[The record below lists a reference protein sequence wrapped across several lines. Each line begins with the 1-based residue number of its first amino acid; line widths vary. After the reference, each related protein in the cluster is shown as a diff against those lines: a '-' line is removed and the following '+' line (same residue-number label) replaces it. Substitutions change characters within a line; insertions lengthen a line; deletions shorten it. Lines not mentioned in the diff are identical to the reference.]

1 MGVREV
7 IVDWRGEGGSQ
18 VSVRQRRSILWSS
31 KPYKVLQKL
40 RFMVLR
46 SDRRGRADIEVSKDQ
61 IVRGR
66 NRTRI
71 DFYVTCQKK
80 QEDEEP
86 TGDMTGNSKLTR
98 RDDGTIEK
106 KDGRNFVKRLM
117 DGAKEDARSEMGKP
131 LAGGGKL

>member
-7 IVDWRGEGGSQ
+7 IVDWRGEDGSQ
-18 VSVRQRRSILWSS
+18 VSVRQRRSILWSSKPYKQRRSILWSS

-61 IVRGR
+61 IVRSR

-71 DFYVTCQKK
+71 DFDVTRQKK
-80 QEDEEP
+80 QEDEELA
-86 TGDMTGNSKLTR
+86 GDMTGN
-98 RDDGTIEK
+98 
-106 KDGRNFVKRLM
+106 M
-117 DGAKEDARSEMGKP
+117 
-131 LAGGGKL
+131 

>member
-46 SDRRGRADIEVSKDQ
+46 SDGRGRANIEVSKGQ
-61 IVRGR
+61 VVRSG
-66 NRTRI
+66 NRTGI
-71 DFYVTCQKK
+71 DFDVTSKK
-80 QEDEEP
+80 EQEDKELA
-86 TGDMTGNSKLTR
+86 GNMAGYFKFTR
-98 RDDGTIEK
+98 RDHGTIEK
-106 KDGRNFVKRLM
+106 KDGRNFVKSLR
-117 DGAKEDARSEMGKP
+117 D
-131 LAGGGKL
+131 